1 MLTVVGN
8 LKGGTGKSTV
18 AFNLAVWLAHDKTG
32 VIAFDLD
39 PQCTLVDVC
48 DVRLEDGY
56 EPAFEVST
64 NLAELEARANDPRRS
79 KPIIVDMSVG
89 NMPAMQKA
97 ISLADRILIPVQ
109 PSQADIWSTQRF
121 LKIVRNSI
129 NKDKKPEVLGFIN
142 RADTHLGI
150 RETGEAESAL
160 KMMQGITLLDIRLY
174 QRTAYRRSFSE
185 GLSVFELDPMGKASK
200 EMQKLATML
209 DEPSLVMPTAS
220 AGQKTSAGQKISAGQ

>member
-18 AFNLAVWLAHDKTG
+18 AFNLAVWLAYDKAG
-32 VIAFDLD
+32 VMAFDLD

-48 DVRLEDGY
+48 EVRVEDGF
-56 EPAFEVST
+56 EPTFEVST
-64 NLAELEARANDPRRS
+64 DLAELEKLAKN
-79 KPIIVDMSVG
+79 KKNKQPIIVDMSAS

-121 LKIVRNSI
+121 LKIVSDNLT
-129 NKDKKPEVLGFIN
+129 KAKKTEVLGFIN
-142 RADTHLGI
+142 RADTHIGV
-150 RETGEAESAL
+150 RETGEAEQAIQML
-160 KMMQGITLLDIRLY
+160 QGIKALDIRLY

-185 GLSVFELDPMGKASK
+185 GLGVFELDPMGKASK
-200 EMQKLATML
+200 EMKKLAAML
-209 DEPSLVMPTAS
+209 D
-220 AGQKTSAGQKISAGQ
+220 

>member
-32 VIAFDLD
+32 VRAFDLD

-48 DVRLEDGY
+48 EVRQEDGF
-56 EPAFEVST
+56 EPSVEVST
-64 NLAELEARANDPRRS
+64 DLAELEELARDTKN
-79 KPIIVDMSVG
+79 KQPIIVDISAS
-89 NMPAMQKA
+89 NMPAMERA

-121 LKIVRNSI
+121 LKIVHSNLDAN
-129 NKDKKPEVLGFIN
+129 NKTEVLGFIN
-142 RADTHLGI
+142 RADTHIGV
-150 RETGEAESAL
+150 RETDEAEQAL
-160 KMMQGITLLDIRLY
+160 QMLQGIKALDVRLY

-185 GLSVFELDPMGKASK
+185 GLGVFELDPMGKASK
-200 EMQKLATML
+200 EMKKLAAIL
-209 DEPSLVMPTAS
+209 D
-220 AGQKTSAGQKISAGQ
+220 